1 MSRTPF
7 VVANW
12 KMNGN
17 TQANLAWIESA
28 KPQLHAGHYR
38 CDIAVCAPALYLMQ
52 LVDGFKNTA
61 VMVGAQNCASYE
73 EGAYTGEISAAM
85 LADVDCDL
93 VILGHSERRTLFGD
107 TDELVAEKAKL
118 AFSHAVM
125 PILCVGETLEEREA
139 GRTIEVVTRQLR
151 AVLDVTGIM
160 PFVAGAIAY
169 EPVWA
174 IGTGKSATPAD
185 AQAVHAALR
194 AELASYNPDASQKVR
209 ILYGGSVKPGN
220 ARELFEQPDIDG
232 ALVGGAALK
241 SSDFLGIC
249 DHANALTE

>member
-1 MSRTPF
+1 MRKKII
-7 VVANW
+7 AGNW
-12 KMNGN
+12 KMNV
-17 TQANLAWIESA
+17 
-28 KPQLHAGHYR
+28 KPSETAALVKAVAEATKAYSNVEVA
-38 CDIAVCAPALYLMQ
+38 CCTPAIDIPAAVAAAE
-52 LVDGFKNTA
+52 GTH
-61 VMVGAQNCASYE
+61 VGIGAENAHWE
-73 EGAYTGEISAAM
+73 EKGAYTGEISAAM

-194 AELASYNPDASQKVR
+194 AELASYNADASQKVR
-209 ILYGGSVKPGN
+209 ILSGGSVKPGN

>member
-38 CDIAVCAPALYLMQ
+38 CDIAVCAPALYLTQ

-107 TDELVAEKAKL
+107 TDELVAENQHVCL
-118 AFSHAVM
+118 SQFQTV
-125 PILCVGETLEEREA
+125 INLIG
-139 GRTIEVVTRQLR
+139 GITIVQRHRQ
-151 AVLDVTGIM
+151 
-160 PFVAGAIAY
+160 
-169 EPVWA
+169 
-174 IGTGKSATPAD
+174 SAR
-185 AQAVHAALR
+185 L
-194 AELASYNPDASQKVR
+194 
-209 ILYGGSVKPGN
+209 
-220 ARELFEQPDIDG
+220 
-232 ALVGGAALK
+232 
-241 SSDFLGIC
+241 
-249 DHANALTE
+249 